1 MTATDT
7 SIALVRAAA
16 RAAADKQAHD
26 VVALDVSERL
36 AITDA
41 FLIASAT
48 SERQVNAV
56 VDAIEEALA
65 ELGEKPVRREGRSQ
79 GRWVLLDYAQ
89 VIVHVQHQEDRV
101 FYALERLW
109 NDSPVIDI
117 TAELNAPANV
127 PAGEERAAT
136 PDQGQGDAL
145 DGSDAAAEDVT
156 APASDVDEPRT

>member
-1 MTATDT
+1 MTASDH
-7 SIALVRAAA
+7 SIDLVRAAA

-41 FLIASAT
+41 FVIASAT

-56 VDAIEEALA
+56 VDAIEESLA
-65 ELGEKPVRREGRSQ
+65 ELGEKPVRREGRSG
-79 GRWVLLDYAQ
+79 GRWVLLDYIT

-117 TAELNAPANV
+117 TAELNARADV
-127 PAGEERAAT
+127 PAGQERSGSSDHPLVDPAELGLSSSSAA
-136 PDQGQGDAL
+136 DASGD
-145 DGSDAAAEDVT
+145 
-156 APASDVDEPRT
+156 DETRA

>member
-1 MTATDT
+1 MTASDH
-7 SIALVRAAA
+7 SIDLVRAAA

-41 FLIASAT
+41 FVIASAT

-56 VDAIEEALA
+56 VDAIEESLG
-65 ELGEKPVRREGRSQ
+65 ELGEKPVRREGRSG
-79 GRWVLLDYAQ
+79 GRWVLLDYIT

-117 TAELNAPANV
+117 SAELNASV
-127 PAGEERAAT
+127 PAGQERTGSASDRPLVDPAEL
-136 PDQGQGDAL
+136 GL
-145 DGSDAAAEDVT
+145 SSSDADST
-156 APASDVDEPRT
+156 AGSAGDDESRA